1 MTCAFWDKQYF
12 MHCTLILLDSLEKL
26 TLKVH
31 KFIQFEK
38 QTFHFPFLKLLLPV
52 FYFSIFWLLSVLL
65 LL

>member
-1 MTCAFWDKQYF
+1 M
-12 MHCTLILLDSLEKL
+12 
-26 TLKVH
+26 VH

-65 LL
+65 LLWSLFLYKKREYGFAGKPEC